1 MKAKTQQER
10 LLEYLKRYGSINPIE
25 ALRDLGI
32 YRLSA
37 QIFVLR
43 KLGYKIKTDI
53 VDVHNRFSEV
63 CHVAN
68 YIYEGE

>member
-1 MKAKTQQER
+1 MKAKTQKER
-10 LLEYLKRYGSINPIE
+10 LIDYLEKYGSINPIE

-37 QIFVLR
+37 QIFILR
-43 KLGYKIKTDI
+43 KLGYKIKTDL

-63 CHVAN
+63 CKIAN
-68 YIYEGE
+68 YIYER